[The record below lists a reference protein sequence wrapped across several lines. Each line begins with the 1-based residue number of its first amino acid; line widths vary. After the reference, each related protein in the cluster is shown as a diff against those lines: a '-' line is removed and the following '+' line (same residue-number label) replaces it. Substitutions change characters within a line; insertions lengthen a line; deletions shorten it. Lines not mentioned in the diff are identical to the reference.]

1 MGTALGWT
9 AVATRAR
16 GARTVCG
23 AAAVPDGLA
32 PARLGGGIVNL
43 PNAVSLARLVAV
55 PLGVWLVLRRELVAA
70 FGVFAAAGLSD
81 ALDGWLARRR
91 GPTALGAVL
100 DVAAD
105 KALLVSMYVALAA
118 IQALPAWIAVLVIS
132 RDLFVVGGVLTLWR
146 LGQSFA
152 VRPLMISKLGT
163 ALQIVLAAAALL
175 LNGVGLAAPWLL
187 DGLTW
192 LVALTTVA
200 SAAAYTWKGAR
211 SL

>member
-1 MGTALGWT
+1 MLGQ
-9 AVATRAR
+9 AD
-16 GARTVCG
+16 GIGEGCG
-23 AAAVPDGLA
+23 REKAGEPDGRA
-32 PARLGGGIVNL
+32 STRLGGIVNL
-43 PNAVSLARLVAV
+43 PNVVSLARLAAV
-55 PLGVWLVLRRELVAA
+55 PLAVWLVLRRELAAA
-70 FGVFAAAGLSD
+70 FVVFAAAGLSD

-91 GPTALGAVL
+91 GPTALGATL

-118 IQALPAWIAVLVIS
+118 IQVLPTWIAVLVIA
-132 RDLFVVGGVLTLWR
+132 RDLFVVGGVLALWR

-175 LNGVGLAAPWLL
+175 LNGAGLAAPWLL

-192 LVALTTVA
+192 LVALTAVA